1 MDTPHYIPPSPDG
14 EQTCAGAALHELGEK
29 LVEDLGHELAALS
42 YEAMAGPGECAHVE
56 SRLAQA
62 VQAHD
67 LLLDSIGEGI
77 YVLDVSGRCGFM
89 NKAAASLL
97 GYTLEDVLGKDMHGL
112 IHHSHADGRQYP
124 VEACPIYRAFQTG
137 QRCRRDV
144 EMFWR
149 RDGTSFP
156 VTYSSYPIC
165 EAGRVTGAVVIFA
178 DVTERQQLETRLRRQ
193 ALYDP
198 LTNLPNRALL
208 SDRLK
213 HAMATRKR
221 HSEHLFAVLFLDVD
235 RFKYVND
242 SLGHAQ
248 GDRLLRS
255 IGSRLEACIR
265 PGDTIARFGGDEFA
279 VLLEP
284 ILDIADAIGVA
295 ERIQEALM
303 EPFHLEGHEVYATAS
318 IGIAVAA
325 PEHRQPEDILR
336 DADTAMYSAKA
347 AGKERYAVFD
357 TTMHSQAV
365 ELLQLEVDLR
375 RAVDRRE
382 FRVFYQPIVS
392 LVTMRVVGFEALIR
406 WQHPKRGLV
415 RPAEFIPLAEEMGL
429 ILPIGH
435 WVLREACS
443 QLRMWQRRYP
453 MTPPL
458 SVSVNLSAK
467 QFWKPGL
474 TDQIEEVLAQTGLP
488 PDSLRLEI
496 TESALMSNAGS
507 INGILERLRRLG
519 VQLYIDDFGTGYS
532 SLSYLHRFTIDALKI
547 DSSFTSR
554 MHRSYKDREIVHTI
568 MTLAQS
574 LGISTI
580 LEGVEKPEQ
589 LDLISNEQCQYGQ
602 GDFFSQPVDP
612 AMAELLLVENRRR
625 KENLAPPTD
634 LPDRWSALLK
644 ADLVMRLLSGE
655 PLDEL
660 CRESGISPDKLENW
674 KVLFIQ
680 QGTLGMN
687 KSFFRNKPGE
697 DEPPTR

>member
-1 MDTPHYIPPSPDG
+1 
-14 EQTCAGAALHELGEK
+14 
-29 LVEDLGHELAALS
+29 
-42 YEAMAGPGECAHVE
+42 
-56 SRLAQA
+56 
-62 VQAHD
+62 
-67 LLLDSIGEGI
+67 
-77 YVLDVSGRCGFM
+77 
-89 NKAAASLL
+89 
-97 GYTLEDVLGKDMHGL
+97 
-112 IHHSHADGRQYP
+112 
-124 VEACPIYRAFQTG
+124 
-137 QRCRRDV
+137 
-144 EMFWR
+144 
-149 RDGTSFP
+149 
-156 VTYSSYPIC
+156 
-165 EAGRVTGAVVIFA
+165 
-178 DVTERQQLETRLRRQ
+178 
-193 ALYDP
+193 
-198 LTNLPNRALL
+198 
-208 SDRLK
+208 
-213 HAMATRKR
+213 
-221 HSEHLFAVLFLDVD
+221 
-235 RFKYVND
+235 
-242 SLGHAQ
+242 
-248 GDRLLRS
+248 
-255 IGSRLEACIR
+255 
-265 PGDTIARFGGDEFA
+265 
-279 VLLEP
+279 
-284 ILDIADAIGVA
+284 
-295 ERIQEALM
+295 
-303 EPFHLEGHEVYATAS
+303 
-318 IGIAVAA
+318 
-325 PEHRQPEDILR
+325 
-336 DADTAMYSAKA
+336 
-347 AGKERYAVFD
+347 
-357 TTMHSQAV
+357 
-365 ELLQLEVDLR
+365 
-375 RAVDRRE
+375 
-382 FRVFYQPIVS
+382 
-392 LVTMRVVGFEALIR
+392 
-406 WQHPKRGLV
+406 
-415 RPAEFIPLAEEMGL
+415 
-429 ILPIGH
+429 
-435 WVLREACS
+435 
-443 QLRMWQRRYP
+443 

>member
-1 MDTPHYIPPSPDG
+1 MDDTQVIPTSDPDKD
-14 EQTCAGAALHELGEK
+14 CAFSGGWHRLGEK
-29 LVEDLGHELAALS
+29 LVKELGQGLASLPYEDI
-42 YEAMAGPGECAHVE
+42 AGADERGRSE
-56 SRLAQA
+56 SRLAKVVETQ
-62 VQAHD
+62 D

-77 YVLDVSGRCGFM
+77 YLLDATGRCGFM
-89 NKAAASLL
+89 NKTAVGLL
-97 GYTLEDVLGKDMHGL
+97 GYTLEDVLGRDMHGL
-112 IHHSHADGRQYP
+112 IHHSHADGRHYP
-124 VEACPIYRAFQTG
+124 VEACPIYRAFQDG
-137 QRCRRDV
+137 QRCRVDL
-144 EMFWR
+144 ETFWR
-149 RDGTSFP
+149 KDGTPFP
-156 VTYSSYPIC
+156 VAYSSYPIC
-165 EAGRVTGAVVIFA
+165 EAGQVTGAVVIFA
-178 DVTERQQLETRLRRQ
+178 DVTERQKLETRLRRQ

-198 LTNLPNRALL
+198 LTNLPNRALF

-221 HSEHLFAVLFLDVD
+221 HGEHLFAVLFLDID
-235 RFKYVND
+235 RFKHVND

-248 GDRLLRS
+248 GDQLLQG
-255 IGSRLEACIR
+255 IAGRLEACIR

-284 ILDIADAIGVA
+284 ILDIADAIRVA
-295 ERIQEALM
+295 ERVQEALM
-303 EPFHLEGHEVYATAS
+303 VPFHLERHEVYAAAS
-318 IGIAVAA
+318 IGIAVAG
-325 PEHRQPEDILR
+325 PEHRQPEDVLR

-357 TTMHSQAV
+357 TTMHSRAV

-375 RAVDRRE
+375 RAIDRRE

-392 LVTMRVVGFEALIR
+392 LLNMRVAGFEALIR

-415 RPAEFIPLAEEMGL
+415 APAEFIPLAEEMGL
-429 ILPIGH
+429 ILPIGQ

-443 QLRMWQRRYP
+443 QLKIWQRRYP

-474 TDQIEEVLAQTGLP
+474 IDQIKDVLRQTGLP

-496 TESALMSNAGS
+496 TESAFMSNTGS
-507 INGILERLRRLG
+507 INGIVDQLRKLG

-547 DSSFTSR
+547 DGSFTSR
-554 MHRSYKDREIVHTI
+554 MHRNFKDREIVHTI

-580 LEGVEKPEQ
+580 LEGVENLEQ
-589 LDLISNEQCQYGQ
+589 LDLISNEQCQFGQ
-602 GDFFSQPVDP
+602 GYFFSQPVDP
-612 AMAELLLVENRRR
+612 AMAELLLVRNRSR
-625 KENLAPPTD
+625 KEFLALPTD

-655 PLDEL
+655 PIDEL
-660 CRESGISPDKLENW
+660 CRESGISRDKLESW
-674 KVLFIQ
+674 KVLFVQ
-680 QGTLGMN
+680 QGTLGLN
-687 KSFFRNKPGE
+687 KSFLQGVVDE
-697 DEPPTR
+697 DPQRAD